1 MLKILRHK
9 KTAKKIWVGL
19 ALIIIP
25 AFALWGFGGTSCSR
39 QENRPLGKI
48 FGQTVS
54 NLEFRDSLSAVTTAA
69 IMQYGNKFPE
79 VAKDLNL
86 EAQAWE
92 RLILLY
98 EAKKRGIKTSDK
110 EVIRTIENLPYFQ
123 YKGRFDN
130 RIYNQTLQYIFRLKA
145 REFEEQMRANL
156 TLNKLY
162 QQVTGSLNLDD
173 KGKEEKFRDFII
185 ELNKKAQ

>member
-1 MLKILRHK
+1 M
-9 KTAKKIWVGL
+9 
-19 ALIIIP
+19 
-25 AFALWGFGGTSCSR
+25 
-39 QENRPLGKI
+39 GKI
-48 FGQTVS
+48 FGQAVS

-69 IMQYGNKFPE
+69 IMQYGDKLPE

-98 EAKKRGIKTSDK
+98 EAKKRGIKASDK
-110 EVIRTIENLPYFQ
+110 EVIQTIENLPYFR

-130 RIYNQTLQYIFRLKA
+130 RIYNQTLQYVFRLKA

-156 TLNKLY
+156 ILNKLY

-173 KGKEEKFRDFII
+173 KGKEEKFRNFII
-185 ELNKKAQ
+185 DLNKKAQ

>member
-9 KTAKKIWVGL
+9 KTAKKIWIGL

-25 AFALWGFGGTSCSR
+25 AFALWGFGGASCSH

-48 FGQTVS
+48 FGQAVS
-54 NLEFRDSLSAVTTAA
+54 NLEFRDSVSAVTTAA
-69 IMQYGNKFPE
+69 IMQYGDKFPE
-79 VAKDLNL
+79 VAKNLNL

-110 EVIRTIENLPYFQ
+110 EVIQTIENLPYFQ

-130 RIYNQTLQYIFRLKA
+130 KLYNQTLQYVFRLKA

-173 KGKEEKFRDFII
+173 QGKEEKFRDFII